1 MSILLFSNNGQE
13 CENRLVEVVRSLTR
27 SHALEVFHSVE
38 ELAIRFREP
47 RGSLAVM
54 IFIAGSR
61 KDLIDLH
68 DINNM
73 FFDLPMIL
81 ILPDRMKET
90 ARLGFKL
97 YPRFVSY
104 GDGKFED
111 VKGVL
116 GNLLRRFE
124 ERDILKREKIQK
136 VSPRKTRARK
146 NKGVFRDMETV
157 LGICI

>member
-1 MSILLFSNNGQE
+1 MSILLFSNNGRE

-47 RGSLAVM
+47 RGSLSVM

-61 KDLIDLH
+61 LDLVDLH
-68 DINNM
+68 SIKEL
-73 FFDLPMIL
+73 FFDLPIIL
-81 ILPDRMKET
+81 VFPDRMKET

>member
-97 YPRFVSY
+97 YPRFVTY
-104 GDGKFED
+104 GDGDFED

-116 GNLLRRFE
+116 GNMLKQVEKRGIWKQ
-124 ERDILKREKIQK
+124 ERSQKIVLEKTGSNKKIN
-136 VSPRKTRARK
+136 SFLDAKT
-146 NKGVFRDMETV
+146 T
-157 LGICI
+157 LGFCV

>member
-1 MSILLFSNNGQE
+1 
-13 CENRLVEVVRSLTR
+13 LTR
-27 SHALEVFHSVE
+27 SHALEVFHSID
-38 ELAIRFREP
+38 ELTIRFREP

-54 IFIAGSR
+54 IFIGGSR

-68 DINNM
+68 DIKNM

-97 YPRFVSY
+97 YPRFVTY
-104 GDGKFED
+104 GDGNFED

-116 GNLLRRFE
+116 GNMLKQVEKRSSG
-124 ERDILKREKIQK
+124 ERETIQNM
-136 VSPRKTRARK
+136 SLDTTGA
-146 NKGVFRDMETV
+146 NKGKDLFLDVNRTLRCCV
-157 LGICI
+157 QKI